1 MNNYRFYT
9 PTKLVERML
18 ALIPVEAT
26 VAYIADICCGTWN
39 MLNAA
44 KSRYPSAFL
53 VGVDI
58 DQQAGTY
65 HTSNSEFVLADGRAF
80 SKSYPTH
87 HRKFD
92 LLLSNP
98 PFGALALA
106 DKVYFDENV
115 MVSTKRIEC
124 EMIYAN
130 YSILAD
136 MGWFIVL
143 LPSTY
148 YDGKTYLRHRVWLA
162 DHFLIHAVV
171 KLPSNTFRSNLN
183 TVGLLLQKKP
193 SNSTAS
199 ICANI
204 YSAQH
209 DECGEWQLYLDETIL
224 PERVAVGAWAGDPLE
239 TSPSI
244 EREPV
249 IIYRGNISS
258 KFFVAKKGIRILHC
272 SSIIN
277 NGQWQCGERL
287 FQKPAGKDLKFAELG
302 DIIINRIGKC
312 AGYWQIYDGD
322 RMPVSDC
329 IIVVKSPGQEIVNV
343 FRAKSNGGRL
353 QIPCHGIACQYVTID
368 DIKNLWKAQYDHKQS
383 YYTLL

>member
-1 MNNYRFYT
+1 MNNYGFYT
-9 PTKLVERML
+9 PAKLVEQMI
-18 ALIPVEAT
+18 ALIPDETAVT
-26 VAYIADICCGTWN
+26 YIADICCGTWN

-58 DQQAGTY
+58 DKRAETY
-65 HTSNSEFVLADGRAF
+65 CTFNSEFFLADGRTF
-80 SKSYPTH
+80 SKAYPAH

-106 DKVYFDENV
+106 DKAYSGENV

-136 MGWFIVL
+136 MGWLIVL

-162 DHFLIHAVV
+162 DHFLVHAVI
-171 KLPSNTFRSNLN
+171 KLPDNTFRSNLN
-183 TVGLLLQKKP
+183 TIGLLLQKK
-193 SNSTAS
+193 SAKSMTS

-209 DECGEWQLYLDETIL
+209 NESGEWQLHLRETIL
-224 PERVAVGAWAGDPLE
+224 PERVAVGAWADNLLE
-239 TSPSI
+239 MSPSI
-244 EREPV
+244 KKAPI

-258 KFFVAKKGIRILHC
+258 KFFVARNGARILHC

-287 FQKPAGKDLKFAELG
+287 FQKPAGKDLKFAEPG
-302 DIIINRIGKC
+302 DIIINRIGKY
-312 AGYWQIYDGD
+312 AGYWNIYNGD
-322 RMPVSDC
+322 RVPVSDC
-329 IIVVKSPGQEIVNV
+329 IIVVKSPGQEIVNA

-368 DIKNLWKAQYDHKQS
+368 DIKRLVGNPI
-383 YYTLL
+383 

>member
-1 MNNYRFYT
+1 MNNYSFYT

-18 ALIPVEAT
+18 TLIPGEAT
-26 VAYIADICCGTWN
+26 VTYIADICCGTWN

-80 SKSYPTH
+80 SKSYPAH

-98 PFGALALA
+98 PFGVLPLA
-106 DKVYFDENV
+106 DKVYFDENI

-162 DHFLIHAVV
+162 DHFLVHAVV

-209 DECGEWQLYLDETIL
+209 DELGEWQLYLDETIL
-224 PERVAVGAWAGDPLE
+224 PKYVAVGAWAGDLLE

-244 EREPV
+244 EREP
-249 IIYRGNISS
+249 IMIYRGNISS
-258 KFFVAKKGIRILHC
+258 KFFVAKKGTRILHC

-343 FRAKSNGGRL
+343 LRAKSKGGRL

-368 DIKNLWKAQYDHKQS
+368 DIKKLVGS
-383 YYTLL
+383 PV

>member
-1 MNNYRFYT
+1 MNNYSFYT
-9 PTKLVERML
+9 PTKLVERMF
-18 ALIPVEAT
+18 ALIPDEAP
-26 VAYIADICCGTWN
+26 VRYIADICCGTWN

-44 KSRYPSAFL
+44 KARYPSAFL

-58 DQQAGTY
+58 NQQASAY
-65 HTSNSEFVLADGRAF
+65 HIANSEFVLADGRIF
-80 SKSYPTH
+80 SKSYPAH
-87 HRKFD
+87 NRKFD

-98 PFGALALA
+98 PFGALNLA
-106 DKVYFDENV
+106 DKVYSGKNV

-162 DHFLIHAVV
+162 DHFLVHAVV

-193 SNSTAS
+193 SNSTDS
-199 ICANI
+199 ICTHS
-204 YSAQH
+204 YSAQQ
-209 DECGEWQLYLDETIL
+209 DERGEWQLYLDETIL
-224 PERVAVGAWAGDPLE
+224 PKRIAVGAWAGTLLE

-244 EREPV
+244 ERES
-249 IIYRGNISS
+249 IMIYRGNISS
-258 KFFVAKKGIRILHC
+258 EFFVTKKGNRILHC

-287 FQKPAGKDLKFAELG
+287 FQKPEGKDLKFAEIG
-302 DIIINRIGKC
+302 DVIINRIGKY

-322 RMPVSDC
+322 RMPISDC
-329 IIVVKSPGQEIVNV
+329 IIVVKSPGQEIINV
-343 FRAKSNGGRL
+343 FKAKSDRGRL

-368 DIKNLWKAQYDHKQS
+368 DIKNLWVAPYNHK
-383 YYTLL
+383 